1 MLEKRDI
8 WKCKNLHL
16 RLHGEV
22 ALIQKAFSSFPDK
35 EQTRGSLS
43 LIFSNCQ
50 TIHMPNVPYS

>member
-43 LIFSNCQ
+43 LIFSNC
-50 TIHMPNVPYS
+50 